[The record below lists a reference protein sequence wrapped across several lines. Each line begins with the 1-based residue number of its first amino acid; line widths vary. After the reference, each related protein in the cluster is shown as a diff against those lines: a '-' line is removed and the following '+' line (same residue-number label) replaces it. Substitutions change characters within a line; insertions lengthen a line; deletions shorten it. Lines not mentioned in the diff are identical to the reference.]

1 VNTIF
6 SNVKTDRQ
14 FCATT
19 GFTKEQFYDLV
30 YEFDQTEQQLFREP
44 LNNYQP
50 VKFISNVEERLFFTL
65 FYLKVYPTFDVLGI
79 SFGMDG
85 STTEHYVQL
94 LQFVLE
100 KTLQR
105 LKMLPLRSTQNEKE
119 MQALLSTA
127 EKLFIDATEHRIQR
141 PENQAEQ
148 QDAYSGK
155 KKPIR

>member
-1 VNTIF
+1 MNNIF

-19 GFTKEQFYDLV
+19 GYTKEQFYDLV

-44 LNNYQP
+44 LINYQP
-50 VKFISNVEERLFFTL
+50 QKVLSNVEERLFFTL
-65 FYLKVYPTFDVLGI
+65 YYLKVYPTFDVLGVC
-79 SFGMDG
+79 FGMDA
-85 STTEHYVQL
+85 STAEDHIQL

-105 LKMLPLRSTQNEKE
+105 LKMLPVRSTQNEKE
-119 MQALLSTA
+119 MKALLSTA
-127 EKLFIDATEHRIQR
+127 EKLFIDATERRIQR
-141 PENQAEQ
+141 PDNHAEQ
-148 QDAYSGK
+148 EDAYSGK

>member
-1 VNTIF
+1 MNNIF

-19 GFTKEQFYDLV
+19 GYTKEQFYDLV

-44 LNNYQP
+44 LINYQP
-50 VKFISNVEERLFFTL
+50 QKVLSNVEERLFFTL
-65 FYLKVYPTFDVLGI
+65 YYLKVYPTFDVLGVC
-79 SFGMDG
+79 FGMDA
-85 STTEHYVQL
+85 STAEDHIQL

-105 LKMLPLRSTQNEKE
+105 LKMLPVRSTQNEKE
-119 MQALLSTA
+119 MKALLSTA
-127 EKLFIDATEHRIQR
+127 EKLFIDATERRIQR
-141 PENQAEQ
+141 PDNQAEQ
-148 QDAYSGK
+148 EDAYSGK